1 MCICMYMCTCVS
13 EYVCISVY
21 DCSYLHMHACVHVLT
36 KEEMDI
42 KQDKPALW
50 PCVVHLQ
57 PQLQRAFV
65 AQVQHSQPPL
75 L

>member
-50 PCVVHLQ
+50 PCVVHL
-57 PQLQRAFV
+57 
-65 AQVQHSQPPL
+65 
-75 L
+75 